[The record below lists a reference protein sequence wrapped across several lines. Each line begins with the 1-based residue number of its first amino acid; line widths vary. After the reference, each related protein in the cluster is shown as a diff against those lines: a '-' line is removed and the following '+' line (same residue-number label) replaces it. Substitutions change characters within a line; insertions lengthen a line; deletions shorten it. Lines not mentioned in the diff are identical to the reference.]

1 MMPKAPEGFLQ
12 GLSYVRGRLRGRCRI
27 HGLGKGLL
35 PAVSSAER
43 DSAILYEFLPAVMLN
58 LNSGSAIMISSFAG
72 RFSAKLLAISCADE
86 TWGSDA

>member
-12 GLSYVRGRLRGRCRI
+12 GLSYVRWRLRGRVRI
-27 HGLGKGLL
+27 HGFGKGLL

-43 DSAILYEFLPAVMLN
+43 DNAILYELLPAVMLK
-58 LNSGSAIMISSFAG
+58 SGSAIMISSFAG
-72 RFSAKLLAISCADE
+72 RFSAKLLAISRTDE

>member
-12 GLSYVRGRLRGRCRI
+12 GLSYVRGRLRGRARI

-43 DSAILYEFLPAVMLN
+43 DSAILYELLPAVMLK
-58 LNSGSAIMISSFAG
+58 SGSAIMISSFAG
-72 RFSAKLLAISCADE
+72 RFSAKLLAISRADE